1 MRRLTAALLL
11 LVPVTASAQEDDPLG
26 QYLWTARP
34 VVVFADSDRDPR
46 FVRQMEMF
54 ADDPDALEDRDI
66 VVLTDTDP
74 TANGPLRQ
82 ALRPR
87 DFMLVVI
94 DKDGKVL
101 FRKPRPWS
109 VREISRAIDKTPLRE
124 EELEA
129 RRHGG

>member
-1 MRRLTAALLL
+1 MRSIIAAVCCA
-11 LVPVTASAQEDDPLG
+11 VPVLASAQDAGPLDE
-26 QYLWTARP
+26 YMWTARP
-34 VVVFADSDRDPR
+34 VVVFADSAQDPR

-54 ADDPDALEDRDI
+54 ERDAADLDDRDV

-74 TANGPLRQ
+74 AADGPLRQ
-82 ALRPR
+82 ALHPR
-87 DFMLVVI
+87 DFQLVVI
-94 DKDGKVL
+94 DKDGTVL

-129 RRHGG
+129 RRNGG